1 MTDAV
6 AEAPAVETTSG
17 TLPYNDIVPGAVIG
31 LWAESSERGLMVAPD
46 KLLDLIIHL
55 RDKEGYDFLSN
66 VTCVDYQTYGG
77 KQRAGIEAR
86 FDTVYHLFSTSKG
99 GTHLKLHV
107 PVPEDDTVPSATSI
121 YPGANLMER
130 EVYDLF
136 GIKFAGHPNLRRIL
150 LWEGFNGYPMRKDW
164 QEAYYESEAKPF
176 KSRHP
181 AKGYEFH
188 EDKLPW
194 GKNTTYPQDW
204 DPEDWKE
211 PITYVPVSQAPETNG
226 NGAHHLQTQ
235 SLVVNLGPHHPST
248 HGVFRM
254 LARVE
259 GETVLAL
266 EPEMGYLHR
275 NHEKIGERNT
285 WLMNM
290 PYTDRLDYLNSMSN
304 NLAYALAVEKMLDIE
319 VPERANYIRI
329 IMAEFSRIINHLW
342 SIGFIL
348 NDLGALQTPALYAIE
363 EREMILDLFE
373 EVSGA
378 RMMCN
383 YMRFGGVVRDLTPNW
398 LKRARYLV
406 HDRLPRM
413 MDELDELLSG
423 NEIVKVRGR
432 GVGYLSPQD
441 LIALSVSGP
450 MIRAAR
456 VPYDI
461 RKAEPYCIYDRFE
474 FDVPTLP
481 NRDIYDR
488 YYIRLLEARESVK
501 ILRQALRDIP
511 GGEVQ
516 GLPAYAS
523 ATLEQGFGQIMGGKG
538 GYTFRPPEGE
548 VYQRIEAPKG
558 ELGFFLVSDNKA
570 TAYRYHVRAPS
581 YINLNALGPMS
592 VGYKIAD
599 AVVILGAIDIVLGE
613 VDR

>member
-1 MTDAV
+1 MVDAV
-6 AEAPAVETTSG
+6 AEAPAPEVEVDA
-17 TLPYNDIVPGAVIG
+17 TLPYNDAVSGAVLG
-31 LWAESSERGLMVAPD
+31 RWAEGSDPGLIVAVD
-46 KLLDLIIHL
+46 KLIALLTHL
-55 RDKEGYDFLSN
+55 RDNESYDLLSSL
-66 VTCVDYQTYGG
+66 TCVDYSAYGG
-77 KQRAGIEAR
+77 KMRIDVEER
-86 FDTVYHLFSTSKG
+86 FDVVYHLYSTSKG
-99 GTHLKLHV
+99 GGHIKLHV
-107 PVPEDDTVPSATSI
+107 RVPDTDMVPTATGV
-121 YPGANLMER
+121 YPGANLQEC

-136 GIKFAGHPNLRRIL
+136 GIRFTDHPNLRRIL

-164 QEAYYESEAKPF
+164 KEAYFEEDAKPF

-181 AKGYEFH
+181 AKGYEWQ

-194 GKNTTYPQDW
+194 GKNTTYPAEW
-204 DPEDWKE
+204 DPEDWKA
-211 PITYVPVSQAPETNG
+211 PITYVPVSQAPG
-226 NGAHHLQTQ
+226 NDEYGELDTE

-259 GETVLAL
+259 GETILAL

-275 NHEKIGERNT
+275 NHEKIGERNS

-290 PYTDRLDYLNSMSN
+290 PYTDRLDYINSMSN
-304 NLAYALAVEKMLDIE
+304 NLGLALAMEKMLDIE

-329 IMAEFSRIINHLW
+329 IMAELTRVVNHLW

-378 RMMCN
+378 RLMCN
-383 YMRFGGVVRDLTPNW
+383 YMRFGGVVRDLTPDW
-398 LKRARYLV
+398 IRRASYIV
-406 HDRLPRM
+406 HERLPRAL
-413 MDELDELLSG
+413 DELDRMLSG

-432 GVGYLSPQD
+432 GVGYLSAED
-441 LIALSVSGP
+441 LISLSISGP
-450 MIRAAR
+450 MIRAAGL
-456 VPYDI
+456 PYDI

-474 FDVPTLP
+474 FDIPTLP
-481 NRDIYDR
+481 NSDIYDR

-516 GLPAYAS
+516 GRPAYAS
-523 ATLEQGFGQIMGGKG
+523 ATLEQGFGDIMGGKG

-548 VYQRIEAPKG
+548 VYQRIESPKG
-558 ELGFFLVSDNKA
+558 ELGYFLVSDNKA
-570 TAYRYHVRAPS
+570 NAYRYHVRAPS

-599 AVVILGAIDIVLGE
+599 AIVILGAIDIVLGE

>member
-1 MTDAV
+1 MSDEVIV
-6 AEAPAVETTSG
+6 AESSAVDHP
-17 TLPYNDIVPGAVIG
+17 LAKAVPGAVVG
-31 LWAESSERGLMVAPD
+31 MWAEESDPSLVVAPD
-46 KLLDLIIHL
+46 KLLDFLTYL
-55 RDKEGYDFLSN
+55 RDEEQYDFLSG
-66 VTCVDYQTYGG
+66 VTCVDYSAYKG
-77 KQRAGIEAR
+77 KVRAGVKER
-86 FDTVYHLFSTSKG
+86 FDVVYHLYSTQKG
-99 GTHLKLHV
+99 GGPIALHV
-107 PVPEDDTVPSATSI
+107 RVPDNETVPSAVSV
-121 YPGANLMER
+121 YPGANLQER
-130 EVYDLF
+130 EVYDLY
-136 GIKFAGHPNLRRIL
+136 GIKFEGHPNLRRIL
-150 LWEGFNGYPMRKDW
+150 LWDGFNGHPMRKDW
-164 QEAYYESEAKPF
+164 KEAYFEEESKPF

-181 AKGYEFH
+181 NGKYQFH

-194 GKNTTYPQDW
+194 HKNTTYPAGW
-204 DPEDWKE
+204 DPDSWKE
-211 PITYVPVSQAPETNG
+211 PVTYVPVSQAPVDDDGYEVATE
-226 NGAHHLQTQ
+226 
-235 SLVVNLGPHHPST
+235 SIVVNMGPHHPST

-254 LARVE
+254 LARLD
-259 GETVLAL
+259 GETILAL

-290 PYTDRLDYLNSMSN
+290 PYTDRLDYINSMSN
-304 NLAYALAVEKMLDIE
+304 NLGYALAVEKLAGIE

-329 IMAEFSRIINHLW
+329 IMAELTRVVNHMW

-373 EVSGA
+373 EVSGS

-383 YMRFGGVVRDLTPNW
+383 YMRFGGVVRDLTPGW
-398 LKRARYLV
+398 EERAKYIV
-406 HDRLPRM
+406 HERLPRAL
-413 MDELDELLSG
+413 DELDRMLSD
-423 NEIVKVRGR
+423 NEIVKARGR

-450 MIRAAR
+450 LIRAAG

-461 RKAEPYCIYDRFE
+461 RKAEPYCIYDRFD
-474 FDVPTLP
+474 FDIPTLP
-481 NRDIYDR
+481 ESDIYSR

-501 ILRQALRDIP
+501 ILRQALRDLPP
-511 GGEVQ
+511 GEID
-516 GLPAYAS
+516 AYAS
-523 ATLEQGFGQIMGGKG
+523 TTLNQGFGTIMGGKG
-538 GYTFRPPEGE
+538 GYTLRAPEGE

-558 ELGFFLVSDNKA
+558 ELGFYLVSDGKTNP
-570 TAYRYHVRAPS
+570 YRYHVRAPS